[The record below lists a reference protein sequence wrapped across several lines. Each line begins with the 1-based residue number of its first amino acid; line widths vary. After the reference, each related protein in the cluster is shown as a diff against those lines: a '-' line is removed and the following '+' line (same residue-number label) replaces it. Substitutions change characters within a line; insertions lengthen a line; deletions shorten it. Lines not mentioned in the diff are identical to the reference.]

1 MECKTEKFFH
11 RNKIG
16 LVSKAASMNLLT
28 QIIHQVHLTQ
38 NSETSPPQLIR
49 LNLEGG
55 GMLLEDINV
64 LNFLC
69 Q

>member
-1 MECKTEKFFH
+1 MQ
-11 RNKIG
+11 NGKIFSQKQNRTG
-16 LVSKAASMNLLT
+16 FQGSLHEPINLDYP
-28 QIIHQVHLTQ
+28 HPVHLTQ
-38 NSETSPPQLIR
+38 NSETSPQLIW

-55 GMLLEDINV
+55 GMLLEDMNV